1 MLPHSLIFSLALHAT
16 NWSSW
21 PLPGVQQVFFHC
33 SLFDRNC
40 NLELYQISGSTA
52 MSSGCYVG
60 VAGTGQGVEAD
71 PLTKIVKSPMLNPS
85 NPPGTSNTEHVN
97 TAMRVHC
104 ATPHALHTAAS
115 QHIRLY
121 SLVFFCFTLFS
132 CRFRAVD

>member
-1 MLPHSLIFSLALHAT
+1 
-16 NWSSW
+16 
-21 PLPGVQQVFFHC
+21 
-33 SLFDRNC
+33 
-40 NLELYQISGSTA
+40 

-71 PLTKIVKSPMLNPS
+71 PLTKILKSPMLNPS
-85 NPPGTSNTEHVN
+85 NPPGKWNTEHVN

-104 ATPHALHTAAS
+104 ALHTATS